1 MEEKGKDFEVKAKKN
16 GKNLDVSIDTP
27 KVDVSLH
34 KDENKKHFKYDGEK
48 LDVEVSKD
56 AEGTKVDV
64 NAESGFLKKIGG
76 IIAKLVTRKFRK

>member
-16 GKNLDVSIDTP
+16 GKNLDVSVDTP
-27 KVDVSLH
+27 KIDITIQRYE
-34 KDENKKHFKYDGEK
+34 DKKHFKYDGEK

-64 NAESGFLKKIGG
+64 DAEKGFLRKIGG
-76 IIAKLVTRKFRK
+76 IIAKIVTRKFRK